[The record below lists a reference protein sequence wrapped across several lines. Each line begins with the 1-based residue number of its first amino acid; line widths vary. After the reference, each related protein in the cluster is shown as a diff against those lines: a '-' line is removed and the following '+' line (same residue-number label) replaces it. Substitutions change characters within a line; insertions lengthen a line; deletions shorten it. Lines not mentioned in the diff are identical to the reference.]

1 MKNWLKRSLALLL
14 CLVLLA
20 TAVPAFSARAEEIE
34 LIPIEEE
41 EPVEPVG
48 EEEIVLIEEPTEPM
62 GVKPTITSQPKDLTI
77 NEGETAK
84 FTVKATN
91 ADSYQWYWRTD
102 SSSSWQKSTVSTATK
117 ATLVYTNLSASKSG
131 RQYRC
136 KVSNSSGYIYTNA
149 ATLTVSA
156 KPVIT
161 TQPKDLT
168 ISAGGTA
175 KFTVK
180 ASGATSYQWYWRANS
195 SSSWQKSTVSSA
207 TKATLTYTNLS
218 ASKSGRQYRCKVSNG
233 SGYVY
238 TNAATLTVTE
248 KPVITT
254 QPKNVTAVEDTTIE
268 FAFKASGATSY
279 QWYYR
284 KSSTGSWAK
293 STLSGCK
300 TEALSVKA
308 TEARDGYQYR
318 CKVSNSKGYVYTKA
332 VTLTVQRGAPM
343 ITKQP
348 KSVTVDE
355 GGSASFTVKAAG
367 GALSYQWFWWKESA
381 NEWVKC
387 GGASATTATLS
398 YTYLSHTWD
407 GYKFCCLISN
417 EVADL
422 WTDDVT
428 LTVVNWIP
436 PTITTEPMDVT
447 IKEGETA
454 TFTLKARYADSYQWY
469 WWRESDL
476 TWVKCAG
483 TGAKTATMSY
493 SEVEGSWDGY
503 VFYCEVT
510 NSKGRV
516 SSDLV
521 TLHISGRTAPVITTQ
536 PTGAVVNE
544 GDPAS
549 FSVKAKYADSYQ
561 WEWRTSSS
569 DAWNTISSGTSAKLS
584 YSKVYA
590 GWNGY
595 QFRCKVSNSRYYTY
609 TNVVTLTVNPTTYR
623 ALLVGEVHFSTS
635 DIATRNEGDVD
646 MMADMLGSVKGPTG
660 GSYTVT
666 KKIDLSK
673 DGLEDAISSTFYG
686 ADANDVSLIFIAT
699 HGSTAYSSGEN
710 AGRLTLL
717 AAKYSREY
725 MTIQELADCL
735 NEVPGTIIVIL
746 GSCGS
751 GSSILENGASGTED
765 AFDAQAFNEAAIGA
779 FAALEPV
786 SNTGELRDSK
796 FYVLTAAAHQESS
809 FGHSDNSCNFFTEY
823 ITKGCGTGKPAD
835 ANGNGTITLAEL
847 YDYVYWKVY
856 NEGPFNDDGNYV
868 YQHVQVYPE
877 NSSYALFK

>member
-1 MKNWLKRSLALLL
+1 MNSRMKRSLALLL
-14 CLVLLA
+14 CLLMLA

-34 LIPIEEE
+34 IIPIEEE

-48 EEEIVLIEEPTEPM
+48 EEEIVLIEEPAEPM
-62 GVKPTITSQPKDLTI
+62 GAKPTITSQPKDKTVA
-77 NEGETAK
+77 EGATAK
-84 FTVKATN
+84 FTVSANLATK
-91 ADSYQWYWRTD
+91 YQWYWR
-102 SSSSWQKSTVSTATK
+102 SSSTGSWAKSTLSGNATAT
-117 ATLVYTNLSASKSG
+117 LSVAAKTSRNG
-131 RQYRC
+131 YQYRC
-136 KVSNSSGYIYTNA
+136 KVSNSSGYVYTSA

-156 KPVIT
+156 KPTIT
-161 TQPKDLT
+161 AQPKSVTKT
-168 ISAGGTA
+168 IGYTA

-180 ASGATSYQWYWRANS
+180 ASGASSYQWYYRTS
-195 SSSWQKSTVSSA
+195 SSGSWAKSTLTGA
-207 TKATLTYTNLS
+207 QTATLSVIAKTSRNGY
-218 ASKSGRQYRCKVSNG
+218 QYRCKVSNEF
-233 SGYVY
+233 GYVY
-238 TNAATLTVTE
+238 TKAATLTVTE

-268 FAFKASGATSY
+268 FAFTASGATGY

-284 KSSTGSWAK
+284 KSSTGTWAK

-367 GALSYQWFWWKESA
+367 GGLSYQWFWWKESA

-428 LTVVNWIP
+428 LTVVSWIP
-436 PTITTEPMDVT
+436 PEITTEPTDVT

-454 TFTLKARYADSYQWY
+454 TFSLKARYADSYQWY

-476 TWVKCAG
+476 TWVKCGG

-510 NSKGRV
+510 NSKGHV
-516 SSDLV
+516 GSDLV
-521 TLHISGRTAPVITTQ
+521 TLHISGRTTPVITTQ
-536 PTGAVVNE
+536 PKATAVNKN
-544 GDPAS
+544 DPVS

-561 WEWRTSSS
+561 WYWRKSSS
-569 DAWNTISSGTSAKLS
+569 AEWNEISAGTYATLS
-584 YSKVYA
+584 YSKVTA
-590 GWNGY
+590 SWNGY
-595 QFRCKVSNSRYYTY
+595 QFRCKVSNSEHYIYTA
-609 TNVVTLTVNPTTYR
+609 TVTLTVYPTTYR
-623 ALLVGEVHFSTS
+623 ALLVGEVHFSTG

-646 MMADMLGSVKGPTG
+646 MMADMLNSVTCPKG

-666 KKIDLSK
+666 KEIDLSK
-673 DGLEDAISSTFYG
+673 EGLKQAIKTAF
-686 ADANDVSLIFIAT
+686 ADADENDVSLIFIAT

-717 AAKYSREY
+717 AAKYSTES

-735 NEVPGTIIVIL
+735 NEVPGKVIVIL

-751 GSSILENGASGTED
+751 GSAIYEANGVGADGD
-765 AFDAQAFNEAAIGA
+765 FDAEVFNEAAISA
-779 FAALEPV
+779 FAALDPV

-809 FGHSDNSCNFFTEY
+809 WGSNGKGYNYFTY
-823 ITKGCGTGKPAD
+823 HICQGALGDKPAD
-835 ANGNGTITLAEL
+835 ADGNGTVTLSEM
-847 YDYVYWKVY
+847 YDYVY
-856 NEGPFNDDGNYV
+856 EHARGPYYEKNDPTAY
-868 YQHVQVYPE
+868 YQHAQVYPE

>member
-14 CLVLLA
+14 CLLMLA

-62 GVKPTITSQPKDLTI
+62 GVKPTITSQPKDKTVA
-77 NEGETAK
+77 EGATAK
-84 FTVKATN
+84 FTVSASLATKF
-91 ADSYQWYWRTD
+91 QWYWR
-102 SSSSWQKSTVSTATK
+102 SSSTGTWAKSTLTGNTTATLSVVGK
-117 ATLVYTNLSASKSG
+117 ASRNGY
-131 RQYRC
+131 QYRC
-136 KVSNSSGYIYTNA
+136 KVSNGIGYVYSSA

-218 ASKSGRQYRCKVSNG
+218 ASKSGRQYRCKVSNDY
-233 SGYVY
+233 GYTY
-238 TNAATLTVTE
+238 TKAATLTVSE

-254 QPKNVTAVEDTTIE
+254 QPKNVTAVEDTTAE

-318 CKVSNSKGYVYTKA
+318 CKVSNSTGYVYTKA
-332 VTLTVQRGAPM
+332 VTLTVQRGAPV

-367 GALSYQWFWWKESA
+367 GGLSYQWYWYKASA
-381 NEWVKC
+381 GEWVKC

-398 YTYLSHTWD
+398 YTYVSHTWD
-407 GYKFCCLISN
+407 GYQFCCLVSN
-417 EVADL
+417 DVSDI
-422 WTDDVT
+422 WTEDVT

-436 PTITTEPMDVT
+436 PEITTEPTDVT

-454 TFTLKARYADSYQWY
+454 TFSLKARYADSYQWY

-476 TWVKCAG
+476 TWVKCGG
-483 TGAKTATMSY
+483 TGAKTATMTY
-493 SEVEGSWDGY
+493 SDVDYSWDGY

-510 NSKGRV
+510 NSKGHV

-521 TLHISGRTAPVITTQ
+521 TLHISGRTTPAITSWPLSRTVESGF
-536 PTGAVVNE
+536 PTK
-544 GDPAS
+544 
-549 FSVKAKYADSYQ
+549 FTVKAKYADGYQ
-561 WEWRTSSS
+561 WYWRKNSSS
-569 DAWNTISSGTSAKLS
+569 DWNEISWGTSATLS
-584 YSKVYA
+584 YSKVTA
-590 GWNGY
+590 SWNGY
-595 QFRCKVSNSRYYTY
+595 QFRCKVYNSEYETY
-609 TNVVTLTVNPTTYR
+609 IPTVTLTVTPAKVTYR
-623 ALLVGEVHFSTS
+623 ALLVGEMNFHSSNNLAYNAINLANMT
-635 DIATRNEGDVD
+635 N
-646 MMADMLGSVKGPTG
+646 MLNSVTGPTG

-666 KKIDLSK
+666 QKTDISKEDLK
-673 DGLEDAISSTFYG
+673 NAISSTFAD
-686 ADANDVSLIFIAT
+686 ADANDVSLFYIAT
-699 HGSTAYSSGEN
+699 HGSTAYSSGEK
-710 AGRLTLL
+710 AGRLTLIG
-717 AAKYSREY
+717 SSDDET
-725 MTIQELADCL
+725 MTLKELAECL
-735 NEVPGTIIVIL
+735 NDVPGTVIVIL
-746 GSCGS
+746 NSCGS
-751 GSSILENGASGTED
+751 GSAIYQNDAAGEDEGFDTD
-765 AFDAQAFNEAAIGA
+765 AFDEAAISA
-779 FAALEPV
+779 FAALNSVP
-786 SNTGELRDSK
+786 NTGEFCSSK
-796 FYVLTAAAHQESS
+796 FYVLTAAKHQEYAW
-809 FGHSDNSCNFFTEY
+809 GDDDHGSDFTY
-823 ITKGCGTGKPAD
+823 HLCQGVVANKAAD
-835 ANGNGTITLAEL
+835 SNNDGILTLEEL
-847 YDYVYWKVY
+847 YDYTYPRVV
-856 NEGPFNDDGNYV
+856 NEGPNHWEGSDY